1 MKEIEKLKIAIQ
13 IMQVNN
19 CDLINIDSVQM
30 AVEGWRSFK
39 IANLVNL

>member
-30 AVEGWRSFK
+30 AVEGVALIQNRKSC
-39 IANLVNL
+39 